1 MEIAINPNSITNVYL
16 GSGAVTSSNTCVRI
30 RNKDGVILWSRKDT
44 ISCTFKLR
52 DSKDEST
59 VLEPDTL
66 KLDSNAV
73 EYSYSD
79 GLITLTVPKY
89 SEFKLEITKDGY
101 NPLNQSF
108 TYQSL
113 NGVTQTLTKIQAV
126 TESEGKTTWTH
137 TVVKDLDSHLL
148 IYDSE
153 GNKLGKVF
161 YSKKSYSDSNTTVTL
176 DVDDRG
182 QSSSDNGETVTVNPF
197 CADYTY
203 VFVLHDYTNKGT
215 PTSKSIS
222 ESEATVT
229 MTYDN
234 VQHVIKAPY
243 DTTGI
248 YWGVYKIE
256 KGVFTEINTLSQ
268 TNDWNI

>member
-1 MEIAINPNSITNVYL
+1 MEITINPTEVQNIYFGTETPT
-16 GSGAVTSSNTCVRI
+16 TSTTCVRI
-30 RNKDGVILWSRKDT
+30 RNSSGTILWSRKDT
-44 ISCTFKLR
+44 IRCTFKLR
-52 DSKDEST
+52 DSKDESV

-66 KLDSNAV
+66 TLNSEKVTYA
-73 EYSYSD
+73 YS
-79 GLITLTVPKY
+79 GGFITLTVPKY
-89 SEFKLEITKDGY
+89 SEFKLEITKEGY
-101 NPLNQSF
+101 NPLSQTY

-113 NGVTQTLTKIQAV
+113 NGVVQTLTKIQTA

-137 TVVKDLDSHLL
+137 TVVKDLDSHVL
-148 IYDSE
+148 IYNAD
-153 GNKLGKVF
+153 GTKLGKV
-161 YSKKSYSDSNTTVTL
+161 YYNAKKYTDDNTTVTL

-182 QSSSDNGETVTVNPF
+182 QSSTDNGETVTINPL
-197 CADYTY
+197 CSDYTY
-203 VFVLHDYTNKGT
+203 VFVLHDYTNRST
-215 PTSKSIS
+215 STSKSIS

-234 VQHVIKAPY
+234 VQHVMKAPY
-243 DTTGI
+243 DTAGI